1 MEKYIF
7 ITYIFIIGTV
17 FGSFFNVCIFRI
29 PNKESISNPQSY
41 CYKCNNRLTYLDL
54 IPILSWILLVFGSFF
69 NVCIFRIPNKESIS
83 NPQSYCYKCNN
94 RLTYLDLIPILSW
107 ILLKGKCRHCGQ
119 KISSRYPLIE
129 LLTGILF
136 IIIYNVHGLNF
147 ITINYL
153 VLTSLLIIITFI
165 DIDYY
170 IIPDSMIILGI
181 LFIIIYNVHGLNFI
195 TINYL
200 VLTSLLIIITFI
212 DIDYYIIPD
221 SMIILGSIFEL
232 LFNLTNKG
240 ISIRNSIIGGVVCSG
255 VMLILIT
262 LIDLVVKKEVMGGG
276 DIKLFFMIGLFLGLK
291 LGLLTILLSIYVG
304 AFYGIVTIIYSKI
317 KKQEYNSIIPYGPFI
332 SVGAIISV
340 LCGTNIINWYID
352 LFI

>member
-54 IPILSWILLVFGSFF
+54 IPILSWILL
-69 NVCIFRIPNKESIS
+69 
-83 NPQSYCYKCNN
+83 
-94 RLTYLDLIPILSW
+94 
-107 ILLKGKCRHCGQ
+107 KGKCRYCGQ
-119 KISSRYPLIE
+119 KISLRYPLIE
-129 LLTGILF
+129 LLT
-136 IIIYNVHGLNF
+136 
-147 ITINYL
+147 
-153 VLTSLLIIITFI
+153 
-165 DIDYY
+165 
-170 IIPDSMIILGI
+170 GI

-262 LIDLVVKKEVMGGG
+262 LIELVVKKEVMGGG

>member
-7 ITYIFIIGTV
+7 ITYIFIIGIV

-29 PNKESISNPQSY
+29 PNKESVSNPPSY
-41 CYKCNNRLTYLDL
+41 CYKCNNRL
-54 IPILSWILLVFGSFF
+54 I
-69 NVCIFRIPNKESIS
+69 
-83 NPQSYCYKCNN
+83 
-94 RLTYLDLIPILSW
+94 YLDLIPILSW
-107 ILLKGKCRHCGQ
+107 ILLKGKCRYCGQ
-119 KISSRYPLIE
+119 KISPRYPLIE

-136 IIIYNVHGLNF
+136 IIIYNVYGLNF

-153 VLTSLLIIITFI
+153 VLISLLIIITFI

-170 IIPDSMIILGI
+170 IIPDSI
-181 LFIIIYNVHGLNFI
+181 
-195 TINYL
+195 
-200 VLTSLLIIITFI
+200 
-212 DIDYYIIPD
+212 
-221 SMIILGSIFEL
+221 IILGSIFAV

-240 ISIRNSIIGGVVCSG
+240 ISIIDSVIGGVICSG
-255 VMLILIT
+255 GMLLLIILIELVVKKIILGSIFAVLFNLT
-262 LIDLVVKKEVMGGG
+262 NKGISIIDSVIGGVICSGGMLLLIILIELVVKKEVIGGG

-291 LGLLTILLSIYVG
+291 LGLLTIILSIYVG

-317 KKQEYNSIIPYGPFI
+317 KKREYNSMIPYGPFI
-332 SVGAIISV
+332 SLGAIISV